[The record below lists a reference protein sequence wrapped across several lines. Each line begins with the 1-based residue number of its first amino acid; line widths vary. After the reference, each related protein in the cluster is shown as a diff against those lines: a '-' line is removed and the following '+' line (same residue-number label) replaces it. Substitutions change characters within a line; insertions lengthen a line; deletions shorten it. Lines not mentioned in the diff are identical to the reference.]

1 MGRQLAYMES
11 PVANQRLPWQRVRS
25 HLEETGERPLAVTSH
40 LITLPPA
47 GALAQLCVAFL
58 RDPWARILSAYR
70 FERDVNKTLNGRS
83 LNDYVLK
90 FCQSPLCNYQTSQLS
105 PQPLGP
111 ANIDRPGGQG
121 WAASPEQIDLQRQDL
136 FIGLV
141 ERCDESFVALE
152 YQLEQLGTRLDLA
165 YPGAMNT
172 TSTGLRATAPELPD
186 PDLRHRFLAAAA
198 LDVQLHQ
205 QAAALLDERLAAIPN
220 LLQRMGLF
228 QERCEQLRLQPST
241 VRQRPYVEWTFLS
254 SA

>member
-1 MGRQLAYMES
+1 MES

-25 HLEETGERPLAVTSH
+25 HLEETGESPLAVTSH
-40 LITLPPA
+40 LITLPPT

-70 FERDVNKTLNGRS
+70 FERNVNKTLNGRS
-83 LNDYVLK
+83 LSDYVHK

-105 PQPLGP
+105 PQPLDP
-111 ANIDRPGGQG
+111 HSKDRPGGRG
-121 WAASPEQIDLQRQDL
+121 WAASLEQIDLQRHDL

-141 ERCDESFVALE
+141 ERYDESIVALE
-152 YQLEQLGTRLDLA
+152 YQLEQLGTPLDLA

-172 TSTGLRATAPELPD
+172 TRTGLRAMDLELPD
-186 PDLRHRFLAAAA
+186 LDLRNRFLAAAA

-205 QAAALLDERLAAIPN
+205 QAAAKLDGRLAAIPN

-228 QERCEQLRLQPST
+228 QERCEQLRQQPAE
-241 VRQRPYVEWTFLS
+241 VRPRPYAEWTLLAS
-254 SA
+254 